1 MLKNKKKVNTGV
13 IKRIASYLLHYK
25 WWLLLAIICS
35 IVSNLFSLY
44 GPMLSGYAIKVMEQ
58 GKGKVDLGKVWY
70 YAGLMI
76 LVYAIASILSYL
88 LSMIMVHVSRNTAFR
103 MRQDMFFHLMD
114 LPVRY
119 FDTNAAG
126 DIISKI
132 SYDIDTVNASLSND
146 VVSVFSSVVTVV
158 GSLIMM
164 IVISP
169 KLVLIFVVTVPMAI
183 FFTKKLASIVRPLF
197 RARSGKLGQLNGFIE
212 EMMWGQKT
220 LKAYNQQKN
229 AIAKFSKQNTDAVD
243 AYYQADYMGCMV
255 GPTVNLISNISIS
268 LVTVFGAILYMGGSM
283 LIGDISSFVQYSRK
297 FSGPINEAANIM
309 SEFQSAFAA
318 AERVFRLI
326 DELPEATDSDK
337 AKILEEVYGEVKLEH
352 VNFGYTKE
360 KTILH
365 DVNVEATAGKLIAI
379 VGPTGAGKTTL
390 VNLLMRFYDVDG
402 GDISIDGNSIYDL
415 TRASVRH
422 SYAMVLQDTWLFYG
436 TIAENIAYG
445 NDSVTRE
452 QIIEAAKAAHIHDY
466 IMHLPDGYDTIL
478 SDNGTNISK
487 GQKQLITIARAMLL
501 DAKMLILDEATSNV
515 DTRTEQLIQEAMET
529 LMENKTCFVI
539 AHRLSTIQHADMI
552 LVVKDGDIVEQGTHE
567 NLMQKKGF
575 YYELYCA
582 QYQ

>member
-1 MLKNKKKVNTGV
+1 MNNN
-13 IKRIASYLLHYK
+13 KRILLRISTYLLRYK

-35 IVSNLFSLY
+35 LVSNIFSLL
-44 GPMLSGYAIKVMEQ
+44 GPMLSGYAIKVIEL
-58 GKGKVDLGKVWY
+58 GAGRVDLGRVWR
-70 YAGLMI
+70 YAGWMI
-76 LVYAIASILSYL
+76 VVYGISSILSYL
-88 LSMIMVHVSRNTAFR
+88 LSMIMVHVSRHIAFE

-114 LPVRY
+114 LPIRY
-119 FDTNAAG
+119 FDQNAAG
-126 DIISKI
+126 DIISKV

-146 VVSVFSSVVTVV
+146 VVSVFSSIVTVV
-158 GSLIMM
+158 GSFVMM
-164 IVISP
+164 LVISP
-169 KLVLIFVVTVPMAI
+169 KLVLVFVVTVPMAI
-183 FFTKKLASIVRPLF
+183 FFTKKLAGIVRPLF
-197 RARSGKLGQLNGFIE
+197 RARSGKLGQLNGYIE

-220 LKAYNQQKN
+220 LKAYDQQPN
-229 AIAKFSKQNTDAVD
+229 AIRKFAKQNTDAVD
-243 AYYQADYMGCMV
+243 AYYKADYMGCMV

-326 DELPEATDSDK
+326 DEVPEASDSEK
-337 AKILEEVYGEVKLEH
+337 AEILEDIYGNVKLEH
-352 VNFGYTKE
+352 VKFGYVPE

-365 DVNVEATAGKLIAI
+365 DVNVNAAAGKLIAI

-390 VNLLMRFYDVDG
+390 VNLLMRFYDVDSG
-402 GDISIDGNSIYDL
+402 KISIDGNNIYNFTRDSI
-415 TRASVRH
+415 RR

-445 NDSVTRE
+445 NDNISRE
-452 QIIEAAKAAHIHDY
+452 QIIQAAKMAHIHDY
-466 IMHLPDGYDTIL
+466 IMNLPNGYDTIL

-515 DTRTEQLIQEAMET
+515 DTRTEQLIQEAMNE
-529 LMENKTCFVI
+529 LMKNKTCFVI
-539 AHRLSTIQHADMI
+539 AHRLSTIQNADTI

-567 NLMQKKGF
+567 SLMQQQGF
-575 YYELYCA
+575 YYELYRA